1 MPTDDLGEE
10 PEDECAHLR
19 MRDFH
24 SSICFL
30 CVSGV
35 GWILCGGVRG
45 GLDGRVGVGGWG
57 WHGARRHHGIGVG
70 ALLEWTCP
78 RDGGVLRGGRGS
90 GDAGELT

>member
-35 GWILCGGVRG
+35 GWILCACGV
-45 GLDGRVGVGGWG
+45 GRVRRVGRRRWVG
-57 WHGARRHHGIGVG
+57 GARR
-70 ALLEWTCP
+70 
-78 RDGGVLRGGRGS
+78 
-90 GDAGELT
+90 